1 MAVSPAPTSTVHKQ
15 PYAAIDPARPELSQ
29 KGRVVLVTGSSSG
42 IGFAIA
48 RSFAKAQAAVVI
60 LTGRQQASL
69 SKAVDILKL
78 QFPNT
83 QFIGKG
89 IDIADSD
96 AVGLLWDQLDA
107 EDLVVDVL
115 ILNAARIQP
124 KVASMLDLGYEEVVA
139 DFATNV
145 GGNMKLTDCF
155 YHQRK
160 RDKAKRLS
168 LLNVSTMAIHDF
180 EVASGMPNY
189 SASKNAGTIV
199 VQQIARGVAP
209 SDMQV
214 ISFHP
219 GSILTTAAQKSGHT
233 EMSRP
238 WDNGK

>member
-160 RDKAKRLS
+160 RDKAKRL
-168 LLNVSTMAIHDF
+168 VRWGKDW
-180 EVASGMPNY
+180 
-189 SASKNAGTIV
+189 
-199 VQQIARGVAP
+199 
-209 SDMQV
+209 
-214 ISFHP
+214 
-219 GSILTTAAQKSGHT
+219 QKAVRNNRQPFGC
-233 EMSRP
+233 
-238 WDNGK
+238 